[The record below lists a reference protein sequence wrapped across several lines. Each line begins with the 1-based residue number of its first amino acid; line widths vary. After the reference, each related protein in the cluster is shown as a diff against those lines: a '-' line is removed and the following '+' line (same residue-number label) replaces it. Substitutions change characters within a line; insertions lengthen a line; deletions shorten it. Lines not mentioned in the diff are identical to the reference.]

1 MSHALESYDRLIAA
15 NFSDGQARAILDA
28 MTSDLVTREHLDAR
42 LDALEHRIVGTFTTR
57 LFQAAGLLIVVNGIV
72 TAAFDKLA
80 R

>member
-1 MSHALESYDRLIAA
+1 
-15 NFSDGQARAILDA
+15 

-42 LDALEHRIVGTFTTR
+42 LQTIELKMDAQEHRIVGTFTTR
-57 LFQAAGLLIVVNGIV
+57 LLQAAGLIIVVNGIV